1 MPIWTKKTNSM
12 QYFDK
17 FQYFQRKFHGMIVTV
32 FAISFANILL
42 IRPLSTT
49 INKWYQ
55 TCHQYLV
62 INSTVTQNDFK
73 SAAYFTIL
81 FDLHLLL
88 SFYASPSWW
97 HQILFSSLK
106 TMFLWNRL
114 TFDAV
119 QIQNFNNVE
128 WNMQTWPALVDKT
141 SESPPRKVW

>member
-17 FQYFQRKFHGMIVTV
+17 FQYFQRKFHGMTVRV
-32 FAISFANILL
+32 FAISVAKILL

-49 INKWYQ
+49 INKWHQ
-55 TCHQYLV
+55 NCHQYLV
-62 INSTVTQNDFK
+62 INSTVSQNDFK

-88 SFYASPSWW
+88 SFYASQSWW
-97 HQILFSSLK
+97 RQILFSSLK

-114 TFDAV
+114 TFDTV
-119 QIQNFNNVE
+119 QIQNFNKVE
-128 WNMQTWPALVDKT
+128 WNMQPGPALVDKT
-141 SESPPRKVW
+141 SESPSRKVW